1 MTANQTSNNVIFKH
15 KHTVGQDPDRIE
27 EILQQNRRLATSFM
41 LNKCEKEAARNW
53 DIFYK
58 NHQDKFF
65 KNKNWTEREFKE
77 LNSEERIA
85 TEIKKESSASKAED
99 ASASLNDPMIGG
111 EMIKGNNTV
120 LLEVGCG
127 TGAMIYPILAR
138 NEATKAHC
146 CDFSN
151 RAVEILKLNP
161 MYSEER
167 INAFVFDLVMEGEAL
182 FNRIKAH
189 PFGQPTI
196 ASLIFVLSAIPP
208 KHHRDVLSNLINCLP
223 IGGTLL
229 FRDFAH
235 GDLAQLRFHQK
246 ASAAWCE
253 PALLSESHD
262 FYRRGDNTFTYFF
275 NEEEMKQH
283 AIALQLQGEVEVK
296 QIHNENRRTGVQ
308 LHRRFIQARWKKLC

>member
-1 MTANQTSNNVIFKH
+1 MTTDQGPKDVLPKH

-27 EILQQNRRLATSFM
+27 DILQQNRRLATSFM

-53 DIFYK
+53 DVFYK
-58 NHQDKFF
+58 NHHDKFF

-77 LNSEERIA
+77 LNGKEAVAAEKS
-85 TEIKKESSASKAED
+85 TEGSASKAED
-99 ASASLNDPMIGG
+99 ASASLDDPMIGG
-111 EMIKGNNTV
+111 EMVKGNNTV

-127 TGAMIYPILAR
+127 PGAMVYPVLAR
-138 NEATKAHC
+138 NDTTKAHC

-151 RAVEILKLNP
+151 RAVDILKSNP
-161 MYSEER
+161 LYNEER
-167 INAFVFDLVMEGEAL
+167 MNAFVFDLVKEGEMLAS
-182 FNRIKAH
+182 RVQSH
-189 PFGQPTI
+189 PFGQPTVV
-196 ASLIFVLSAIPP
+196 SLIFVLSAIPP
-208 KHHRDVLSNLINCLP
+208 KNHRAVLANLVECLP

-275 NEEEMKQH
+275 NEEEIKQH
-283 AIALQLQGEVEVK
+283 ADALQLQGDVEIK
-296 QIHNENRRTGVQ
+296 QIHNQNRRTGVQ
-308 LHRRFIQARWKKLC
+308 LHRRFIQARWKKKC